1 MKILFLYNNELALKL
16 AKQLEQN
23 QHEVVL
29 WSDKIDIE
37 LLKKIEPD
45 KIISYSYIYIIS
57 REVIEFMSTPIL
69 NLHISY
75 LPWNRGKNPN
85 FWSFVDDTPKGVTI
99 HQIDERLDKGKI
111 LLQKRLQFDENK
123 ETFVTTYQ
131 KLNEEIVKLFM
142 ENCEPLL
149 HDEIEGTI
157 PTEKGTYHSGA
168 DFEKYTEHNTVKW
181 EDVIGEYKKG
191 LKG

>member
-1 MKILFLYNNELALKL
+1 
-16 AKQLEQN
+16 
-23 QHEVVL
+23 
-29 WSDKIDIE
+29 
-37 LLKKIEPD
+37 
-45 KIISYSYIYIIS
+45 
-57 REVIEFMSTPIL
+57 MSTPIL

-157 PTEKGTYHSGA
+157 PTEKGTYHSGS
-168 DFEKYTEHNTVKW
+168 DFEKYTQHNTVKW